1 MAVTPEE
8 QVTCNGCGKTFN
20 VEDLSRYSLDTFAD
34 LSIDYD
40 LFCPCGSEDLTF
52 HKPKEDKEHDY
63 E

>member
-1 MAVTPEE
+1 MSTGEE